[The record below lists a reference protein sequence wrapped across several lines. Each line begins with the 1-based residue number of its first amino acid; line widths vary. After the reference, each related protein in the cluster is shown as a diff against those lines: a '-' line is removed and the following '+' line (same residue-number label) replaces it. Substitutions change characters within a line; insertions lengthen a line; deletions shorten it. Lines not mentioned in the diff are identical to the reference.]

1 MAVCTLNKN
10 LEKST
15 ACGYSLP
22 QIVDIYLANYNEV
35 TGTTVGAPEDGGAGV
50 EVKTITMKSD
60 AKWYHVEPNKNS
72 ASWSDNLQVGGSQNK
87 YKLHSIGFS
96 YSSAY
101 NAGMV
106 DTVDALALGRYIAV
120 AKMADGSYLML
131 GRNVGL
137 EASES
142 DNVTNSGSGD
152 ATAEGGL
159 VVNLTANT
167 VESVLPLSETAIDT
181 IIGEVV
187 SA

>member
-22 QIVDIYLANYNEV
+22 QIVDIYLANYNDV
-35 TGTTVGAPEDGGAGV
+35 TGTTVGAPTEGTGV

-60 AKWYHVEPNKNS
+60 AVWYHVEPNKNS

-101 NAGMV
+101 DAGMV

-142 DNVTNSGSGD
+142 DNITNSGSGD

-159 VVNLTANT
+159 VVTLTANT
-167 VESVLPLSETAIDT
+167 VESVLPLSEEAIATVTA
-181 IIGEVV
+181 EVV